1 MKKKEVVRAYNFS
14 DGKLITT
21 SNEKIA
27 YIRRDEAEFVGYGI
41 TNVMVDELENQVNN
55 FSDTTTDVEMVED
68 QSEVTAA
75 KDVVADKLKESIRG
89 VMNRVVLKYDVHSA
103 KYRKFASFTFSFRT
117 IYTRPCFK
125 HSRYVS
131 KIHSFCFGSLSPV
144 TRNEAHKF
152 SSIGL
157 CKSSCPPACT
167 YRSIK
172 VTRHGYEIST
182 EPYAACLTNDQSRG
196 RTAFGRLIMFQD
208 EGKVFMKTRT
218 HSHIFWCPALSLS
231 PNDPKTTGIA
241 VLSLL
246 SLGYASLCKFCGA

>member
-103 KYRKFASFTFSFRT
+103 KYRKFGTETLSRQSDAQLLVIAARVVRVGTEMLADLAANGLTSAMLDNVKILRDKLEDELISLKLKVADRDIEQESRVEAGNT
-117 IYTRPCFK
+117 IYATLIK
-125 HSRYVS
+125 YTNTGQSIWATTNVAKYNDYVVYNTPS
-131 KIHSFCFGSLSPV
+131 GDAPD
-144 TRNEAHKF
+144 TPT
-152 SSIGL
+152 
-157 CKSSCPPACT
+157 PP
-167 YRSIK
+167 
-172 VTRHGYEIST
+172 IS
-182 EPYAACLTNDQSRG
+182 
-196 RTAFGRLIMFQD
+196 
-208 EGKVFMKTRT
+208 
-218 HSHIFWCPALSLS
+218 
-231 PNDPKTTGIA
+231 
-241 VLSLL
+241 
-246 SLGYASLCKFCGA
+246 

>member
-103 KYRKFASFTFSFRT
+103 KYRKFGTETLSRQSDAQLLVIAARVVRVGTEMLADLAANGLTSAMLDNVKNLRDKLEDELISLKLKVADRDIEQESRVEAGNA
-117 IYTRPCFK
+117 IYATLIK
-125 HSRYVS
+125 YTNTGQSIWATTNVAKYNDYVVYNTPS
-131 KIHSFCFGSLSPV
+131 GDAPD
-144 TRNEAHKF
+144 TPT
-152 SSIGL
+152 
-157 CKSSCPPACT
+157 PP
-167 YRSIK
+167 
-172 VTRHGYEIST
+172 IS
-182 EPYAACLTNDQSRG
+182 
-196 RTAFGRLIMFQD
+196 
-208 EGKVFMKTRT
+208 
-218 HSHIFWCPALSLS
+218 
-231 PNDPKTTGIA
+231 
-241 VLSLL
+241 
-246 SLGYASLCKFCGA
+246 